1 MNEEPDLADFI
12 NKKRVALP
20 PLPTKT
26 EQHSR
31 LFEADLLGAWEKVC
45 VYSLL
50 VVVGGEGG
58 LGFLL
63 GSFFFFFFCI
73 LVLNLFL

>member
-31 LFEADLLGAWEKVC
+31 LFEADLLGA
-45 VYSLL
+45 
-50 VVVGGEGG
+50 
-58 LGFLL
+58 
-63 GSFFFFFFCI
+63 
-73 LVLNLFL
+73 

>member
-50 VVVGGEGG
+50 VVVGGEDG

-63 GSFFFFFFCI
+63 GCFFFFFFCI
-73 LVLNLFL
+73 VVLNFFL

>member
-45 VYSLL
+45 VKPLPLRVMQTPSHTPMKL
-50 VVVGGEGG
+50 
-58 LGFLL
+58 
-63 GSFFFFFFCI
+63 
-73 LVLNLFL
+73 